1 MLTRG
6 LILNS
11 DSNVPVPARY
21 NTLRRTL
28 YAGRFISRNDT
39 GMRPHSL
46 AYLLPTGNS
55 ILRRKEKQQKERR
68 KKRLLFVAR
77 TITHPPGR
85 TVKSYSLDSVAL
97 SPRFG
102 KK

>member
-1 MLTRG
+1 MWEQG
-6 LILNS
+6 CKFIQDSFLI
-11 DSNVPVPARY
+11 ARFQY
-21 NTLRRTL
+21 KEFRYSEVRL
-28 YAGRFISRNDT
+28 
-39 GMRPHSL
+39 
-46 AYLLPTGNS
+46 YLLPTGSS